1 MRDGIEHQ
9 ASKMIKPTLSS
20 SLHSEINDCVN
31 VTIPQM
37 DRPRKISMQ
46 NFVGVIVAIEE
57 KKGHKLYSVQ

>member
-37 DRPRKISMQ
+37 DQPRKMNMQ
-46 NFVGVIVAIEE
+46 NFVGAIVAIKE
-57 KKGHKLYSVQ
+57 KKKDTNYTV